1 MPSNTVMPEG
11 MKRIAVS
18 PNSLLKARVVRRTPL
33 LYSEGADPTLD
44 RPAHVRAGSGL
55 ARIGRYLAMV
65 QDDANFV
72 ALIEEDSRRVHP
84 ITLPAGEDGKR
95 QFDEG
100 RGNKPLKLDLE
111 ACLIVPAEGGDLLVG
126 FGSGST
132 TRREWVLVVGGVKE
146 GDPAVQLNHAPMLY
160 AGLRAAREFSGSE
173 MNIEGAVWMDGHIRL
188 FNRSNGAPANGLLP
202 VDATCDLDWAMLW
215 THLTDAESPPP
226 PLPKAIQQYD
236 LGTLDGQRLGFTDAT
251 VAPSGS
257 LFFSAT
263 AEDSPDAYHDGPV
276 VGSVLGIIPA
286 SGQAAWGVLLDA
298 DGSRFAA
305 KVEGLFIPP
314 ERPQQVYVVVDR
326 DDPDDPS
333 ELCEVELEGPWYS
346 SDG

>member
-1 MPSNTVMPEG
+1 MRRLV
-11 MKRIAVS
+11 AS
-18 PNSLLKARVVRRTPL
+18 PNPLLQARVVRRTPL
-33 LYSEGADPTLD
+33 FYSEGPDPTLD

-55 ARIGRYLAMV
+55 ARIGRYFAMV

-72 ALIEEDSRRVHP
+72 ALIEEDSRRAHP

-95 QFDEG
+95 QFDER

-111 ACLIVPAEGGDLLVG
+111 ACLVVPAEGGELLVG

-132 TRREWVLVVGGVKE
+132 TRREWVLVVSGVKE
-146 GDPAVQLNHAPMLY
+146 GAPAVELHHAPMLY
-160 AGLRAAREFSGSE
+160 AGLRAARAFSGSE

-215 THLTDAESPPP
+215 SYLRNRESAPP
-226 PLPKAIQQYD
+226 PLPKAIVQFD
-236 LGTLDGQRLGFTDAT
+236 LGTLDDQRLGFTDAT
-251 VAPSGS
+251 VGPMGS

-276 VGSVLGIIPA
+276 VGSVIGIIPPA
-286 SGQAAWGVLLDA
+286 GGAEWSELLNP
-298 DGSRFAA
+298 DGSRFDG

-314 ERPQQVYVVVDR
+314 EQPQQVYIVVDR